1 MKRKLVFATNNLHKL
16 DEIRSV
22 AGLEIEILSLD
33 DINLQV
39 EIPEDYETL
48 QENALQKARFIHDKT
63 GMDCFADDTGLEI
76 DSLNGRPGVKSARY
90 AGTQCNPEDNIRK
103 VLFELGDTKF
113 RNARFKT
120 VIALI
125 LDGQEYFFE
134 GTVEGEIMHEKHGG
148 SGFGYD
154 PVFQPEGHTLT
165 FAQMPPEEKNAI
177 SHRARAM
184 KKLVDFLKTVG

>member
-1 MKRKLVFATNNLHKL
+1 MKRKLVFATNNSHKL
-16 DEIRSV
+16 EEIRSV
-22 AGLEIEILSLD
+22 AGLDVEILSLN
-33 DINLQV
+33 DINLEV

-48 QENALQKARFIHDKT
+48 QENALQKARFINEKT

-76 DSLNGRPGVKSARY
+76 DALDGRPGVKSARY
-90 AGTQCNPEDNIRK
+90 AGPQCNPEDNIRK
-103 VLFELGDTKF
+103 ILFELGDTKF

-125 LDGQEYFFE
+125 LDGKEYFFE
-134 GTVEGEIMHEKHGG
+134 GKVEGEIMHEKHGG

-165 FAQMPPEEKNAI
+165 FAQMQPEEKNAI

-184 KKLVDFLKTVG
+184 AKLVDFLKTDG